1 MELDIRPRRNPFAT
15 FETVKLFKK
24 ERERKANSTVIGWT
38 GDKAVYLVDKR

>member
-24 ERERKANSTVIGWT
+24 ERERERPIPQ
-38 GDKAVYLVDKR
+38 